1 MASVTICGQEYPLAY
16 TIDAQSKIA
25 ALCGGLSKIESL
37 LVAEDAADALDGIAH
52 CVAIMIR
59 AYEDRETVRSKLMGN
74 KRTEKY
80 VPEYSEIVQALEP
93 KEVYQLMQ
101 AVADAFREGGK
112 ITTEVEPDK
121 TKNADAT
128 P

>member
-1 MASVTICGQEYPLAY
+1 MASVTICGQEYSLAY

-25 ALCGGLSKIESL
+25 ALCGGLNKIEAL
-37 LVAEDAADALDGIAH
+37 LVAEDPADALDGIAH

-59 AYEDRETVRSKLMGN
+59 AHEDRETVRSKLMGN
-74 KRTEKY
+74 ERAEKY
-80 VPEYSEIVQALEP
+80 IPEYSEIVQILEP